1 MSVCKFP
8 GCVFTSCPESCYV
21 NRDGLVVDFTF
32 SLWKSTI
39 LNPLKGKFSPKRVYI
54 ECEFRLNSHA
64 GVVVKYTLHF
74 IFFGSSFRVDNK
86 SDLMCFPRPLHVT
99 TLTPSITLTWKFD
112 ENIFR

>member
-54 ECEFRLNSHA
+54 GL
-64 GVVVKYTLHF
+64 
-74 IFFGSSFRVDNK
+74 
-86 SDLMCFPRPLHVT
+86 
-99 TLTPSITLTWKFD
+99 
-112 ENIFR
+112 